1 MQVNDTVQQIKDI
14 FTNPAVK
21 RVLVTSGKNVD
32 PDALGSAL
40 AVASVLDGMEKQ
52 VTVAIDEFDASK
64 MQFLP
69 GIERVQSSIGQKSL
83 VVSIDV
89 GANPIERINY
99 NSDDTKFNL
108 ILTPKAGQ
116 VDVDQIQYSYAGLSY
131 DAIVVVDTAA
141 KTLLGDWIEG
151 FSKELRDIPLIN
163 IDHHADNGLYGT
175 LNLVQSDKASAT
187 IVVYELLKS
196 LEQPLNREVLT
207 NLLAGILSDTNGFV
221 NRNADATSLQIAAEL
236 VAAGADLHGMT
247 QALFKTMNLPAL
259 RLWGRVLSRV
269 EMVDPGI
276 VITDV
281 QLEDIATTGA
291 TEADQ
296 ETLSTIVNTYIP
308 SVPNALVGVVLKEKE
323 DGEVSGSLRSINP
336 RVNVQAMA
344 AHLGGGGHIVASG
357 FKIENT
363 TLSKARESVIKI
375 ISDELQKQSISPE
388 KGSEKSD
395 ENSDK

>member
-40 AVASVLDGMEKQ
+40 AIASVLDAMDKQ
-52 VTVAIDEFDASK
+52 VNVAIEEFDPAK
-64 MQFLP
+64 MSFLP

-99 NSDDTKFNL
+99 NSDDTTFNL

-131 DAIVVVDTAA
+131 DAIVVVDTSA
-141 KTLLGDWIEG
+141 KALVGEWINN
-151 FSKELRDIPLIN
+151 FAKELRDIPVIN

-187 IVVYELLKS
+187 MVVYELLKK
-196 LEQPLNREVLT
+196 LEQPLTQTIAT
-207 NLLAGILSDTNGFV
+207 NLLAGILSDTNGFI
-221 NRNADATSLQIAAEL
+221 NRNADAASLQVAAEL
-236 VAAGADLHGMT
+236 VAAGADLHGLT

-291 TEADQ
+291 SQADE

-308 SVPNALVGVVLKEKE
+308 SVPQALVGVVLKEKE
-323 DGEVSGSLRSINP
+323 NGEVRGSLRSINP
-336 RVNVQAMA
+336 NVNVQVMA
-344 AHLGGGGHIVASG
+344 SQLGGGGHILAAG
-357 FKIENT
+357 FKLDKT
-363 TLSKARESVIKI
+363 TLNKARESVVKVVRNQL
-375 ISDELQKQSISPE
+375 EKQSLSQE
-388 KGSEKSD
+388 KGSEKSN
-395 ENSDK
+395 ETSNN